1 MPSKELI
8 EKVAKAINGPFHP
21 VPEGS
26 PYTLDQLRDNQWMQ
40 VNAVERKLCLAGAEA
55 AMSTILAALQEPTE
69 GMCKAG
75 RNETIGVGHFYAS
88 DIWRAMLAASAL
100 GEQSE

>member
-8 EKVAKAINGPFHP
+8 EKVALDLALLNDGTEGTWESYHADAQKA
-21 VPEGS
+21 
-26 PYTLDQLRDNQWMQ
+26 
-40 VNAVERKLCLAGAEA
+40 C
-55 AMSTILAALQEPTE
+55 STILAALQEPTGE
-69 GMCKAG
+69 MCKAG

-88 DIWRAMLAASAL
+88 DIWRVMLAASAL